1 MAKGKKKGDPKGK
14 KITLKM
20 AKNSIKITF
29 DGKRRLSLSNMG
41 ITTFP
46 KCILKLADVEELDL
60 SRNMIKKLPES
71 IEKFQKLR
79 WLDIH
84 SNYLEKL
91 PETIGQLQ
99 NLLYLNLCNNKLN
112 ASSLPMEIGQLEN
125 LRYLNLGMNN
135 FETLPSCLAGLK
147 ELQELGL
154 FDNKLTDLP
163 ENIAKLPKL
172 NKMNVMRNPFP
183 EPEGDED
190 PIDKIK
196 RTESLYLVHE
206 QELCES
212 CLNVCQEKRAKLTTL
227 KNSVSSQRRSKYG
240 GLVTPNSTAKET
252 QDEWR

>member
-1 MAKGKKKGDPKGK
+1 MPKGKKKGGPKGK
-14 KITLKM
+14 KITLKI
-20 AKNSIKITF
+20 AKNSIKVTI
-29 DGKRRLSLSNMG
+29 DGKRRLTLSNMG

-60 SRNMIKKLPES
+60 SRNMIKKIPET
-71 IEKFQKLR
+71 IEKFQNLR

-84 SNYLEKL
+84 SNQLEKL

-112 ASSLPMEIGQLEN
+112 ASSLPMEIGQLKN

-147 ELQELGL
+147 ELKELGL
-154 FDNKLTDLP
+154 FDNKLTSLP
-163 ENIAKLPKL
+163 DKIVKLPKL

-183 EPEGDED
+183 RPEDD
-190 PIDKIK
+190 DKLIDKIK

-206 QELCES
+206 QDLCKS
-212 CLNVCQEKRAKLTTL
+212 CFKMCQEEREKLNKL
-227 KNSVSSQRRSKYG
+227 KNTASSQRKSNYG
-240 GLVTPNSTAKET
+240 SLATPNSTAKET
-252 QDEWR
+252 QEEWR